1 MSFWNGR
8 VKLFLEGII
17 MKTKEDACSFGLSF
31 ENTYMDTPFR
41 KADWQLVRIRDSKK
55 AFLCIY
61 ERNGFINLNVKVSPE
76 WRDFWRSTYASVLPG
91 YHQNKEHWN
100 TIILDGT
107 VKEEDIKRMIAESY
121 DLVTDSPTKRIYE
134 AVKRIPKGY
143 VATYARV
150 AEMAGN
156 KKMSRAVGNAL
167 NKNPDP
173 DNIPCFRVVNSKGE
187 LAPEFAFGGMG
198 EQRKLLE
205 AEGIEVK
212 DNKVDLSKY
221 GI

>member
-1 MSFWNGR
+1 MR
-8 VKLFLEGII
+8 
-17 MKTKEDACSFGLSF
+17 TKEEACSFGLEF
-31 ENTYMDTPFR
+31 ENTYLDKPFR
-41 KADWQLVRIRDSKK
+41 KADRQLIRIKDTKK
-55 AFLCIY
+55 AFLCVY
-61 ERNGFINLNVKVSPE
+61 ERDGFVNLNVKVDPA
-76 WRDFWRSTYASVLPG
+76 WRDFWRNTYLSVIPG

-100 TIILDGT
+100 TLILDGSI
-107 VKEEDIKRMIAESY
+107 KEDDIKRMIAESY

-134 AVKRIPKGY
+134 AVKRIPKGK
-143 VATYARV
+143 VATYGKV

-167 NKNPDP
+167 HKNPDP
-173 DNIPCFRVVNSKGE
+173 ENIPCFRVVNSKGE
-187 LAPEFAFGGMG
+187 PAPEFAFGGMG

-221 GI
+221 GLE

>member
-1 MSFWNGR
+1 MR
-8 VKLFLEGII
+8 
-17 MKTKEDACSFGLSF
+17 TKEEACSFGLEF
-31 ENTYMDTPFR
+31 ENTYLDKPFR
-41 KADWQLVRIRDSKK
+41 KADRQLIRIKDTKK
-55 AFLCIY
+55 AFLCVY
-61 ERNGFINLNVKVSPE
+61 ERDGFVNLNVKVDPA
-76 WRDFWRSTYASVLPG
+76 WRDFWRNIYLSVIPG

-100 TIILDGT
+100 TIILDGSI
-107 VKEEDIKRMIAESY
+107 KEDDIRRMIAESY

-134 AVKRIPKGY
+134 AVKRIPKGK
-143 VATYARV
+143 VATYGKV

-167 NKNPDP
+167 HKNPDTE
-173 DNIPCFRVVNSKGE
+173 NIPCFRVVNSKGE
-187 LAPEFAFGGMG
+187 LAPDFAFGGMG

-221 GI
+221 GLE

>member
-1 MSFWNGR
+1 MTTIEEA
-8 VKLFLEGII
+8 V
-17 MKTKEDACSFGLSF
+17 SFGLSF
-31 ENTYMDTPFR
+31 KNTYIDTPFR
-41 KADWQLVRIRDSKK
+41 KADWKLLRIKGSKK

-61 ERNGFINLNVKVSPE
+61 ERDGFVNLNVKVDPA
-76 WRDFWRSTYASVLPG
+76 WRDFWRSTYASVIPG

-100 TIILDGT
+100 TIILDGSI
-107 VKEEDIKRMIAESY
+107 KEDDIKRMIAESY

-134 AVKRIPKGY
+134 AVKRIPKGK
-143 VATYARV
+143 VATYGKV

-156 KKMSRAVGNAL
+156 KNMSRAVGNAL
-167 NKNPDP
+167 HKNPDP

-221 GI
+221 GLE

>member
-1 MSFWNGR
+1 MR
-8 VKLFLEGII
+8 
-17 MKTKEDACSFGLSF
+17 TREDACSFGLEF
-31 ENTYMDTPFR
+31 ENTYLDKPFR
-41 KADWQLVRIRDSKK
+41 KADWQLIRVKDNKK

-61 ERNGFINLNVKVSPE
+61 EKDGLVNLNVKVDPA
-76 WRDFWRSTYASVLPG
+76 WRDFWRSTYASVIPG

-100 TIILDGT
+100 TIILDGSI
-107 VKEEDIKRMIAESY
+107 KEDDIKRMIAESY

-134 AVKRIPKGY
+134 AVKRIPKGK
-143 VATYARV
+143 VATYGKV

-167 NKNPDP
+167 HKNPDP

-221 GI
+221 GLE

>member
-1 MSFWNGR
+1 MR
-8 VKLFLEGII
+8 TRE
-17 MKTKEDACSFGLSF
+17 EACSFGLEF
-31 ENTYMDTPFR
+31 ENTYLDKPFR
-41 KADWQLVRIRDSKK
+41 KADWQLIRVKDSKK

-61 ERNGFINLNVKVSPE
+61 ERDGFVNLNVKVDPA
-76 WRDFWRSTYASVLPG
+76 WRDFWRSTYASVIPG

-100 TIILDGT
+100 TIILDGSI
-107 VKEEDIKRMIAESY
+107 KEDDIKRMIAESY

-134 AVKRIPKGY
+134 AVKRIPKGK
-143 VATYARV
+143 VATYGKV

-156 KKMSRAVGNAL
+156 KNMSRAVGNAL
-167 NKNPDP
+167 HKNPDP

-221 GI
+221 GLE

>member
-1 MSFWNGR
+1 MTTIEEA
-8 VKLFLEGII
+8 V
-17 MKTKEDACSFGLSF
+17 SFGLVF
-31 ENTYMDTPFR
+31 ENTYIDTPFR
-41 KADWQLVRIRDSKK
+41 KADWKLLRIKGSKK

-61 ERNGFINLNVKVSPE
+61 ERDGFVNLNVKVDPA
-76 WRDFWRSTYASVLPG
+76 WRDFWRSAYTSVVPG

-100 TIILDGT
+100 TIILDGSI
-107 VKEEDIKRMIAESY
+107 KEDDIKRMIAESY

-134 AVKRIPKGY
+134 AVKKIPKGR
-143 VATYARV
+143 VATYGKV
-150 AEMAGN
+150 AEMAGK

-167 NKNPDP
+167 HKNPDP

-221 GI
+221 GLE

>member
-1 MSFWNGR
+1 MR
-8 VKLFLEGII
+8 
-17 MKTKEDACSFGLSF
+17 TKEEACSFGLEF
-31 ENTYMDTPFR
+31 ENTYLDKPFR
-41 KADWQLVRIRDSKK
+41 KADRQLIRIKDTKK
-55 AFLCIY
+55 AFLCVY
-61 ERNGFINLNVKVSPE
+61 ERDGFVNLNVKVDPA
-76 WRDFWRSTYASVLPG
+76 WRDFWRNTYLSVVPG

-100 TIILDGT
+100 TIILDGSI
-107 VKEEDIKRMIAESY
+107 KDEDIKRMIAESY

-134 AVKRIPKGY
+134 AVKRIPKGK
-143 VATYARV
+143 VATYGKV

-167 NKNPDP
+167 HKNPDP
-173 DNIPCFRVVNSKGE
+173 ENIPCFRVVNSKGE

-205 AEGIEVK
+205 ADGIEVK

-221 GI
+221 GLE

>member
-1 MSFWNGR
+1 MR
-8 VKLFLEGII
+8 
-17 MKTKEDACSFGLSF
+17 TREDACSFGLEF
-31 ENTYMDTPFR
+31 ENTYLDKPFR
-41 KADWQLVRIRDSKK
+41 KADWQLIRVKDSKK

-61 ERNGFINLNVKVSPE
+61 EKDGFVNLNVKVDPA
-76 WRDFWRSTYASVLPG
+76 WRDFWRSAYASVIPE

-100 TIILDGT
+100 TIILDGSI
-107 VKEEDIKRMIAESY
+107 KEDDIKRMIAESY

-134 AVKRIPKGY
+134 AVKRIPKGK
-143 VATYARV
+143 VATYGKV

-167 NKNPDP
+167 HKNPDP

-221 GI
+221 GLE

>member
-1 MSFWNGR
+1 MR
-8 VKLFLEGII
+8 
-17 MKTKEDACSFGLSF
+17 TKEEACSFGLEF
-31 ENTYMDTPFR
+31 ENTYLDKPFR
-41 KADWQLVRIRDSKK
+41 KADRQLIRIKDTKK
-55 AFLCIY
+55 AFLCVY
-61 ERNGFINLNVKVSPE
+61 ERDGFVNLNVKVDPA
-76 WRDFWRSTYASVLPG
+76 WRDFWRNTYTSVVPG

-100 TIILDGT
+100 TLILDGSI
-107 VKEEDIKRMIAESY
+107 KDEDIKRMIAESY

-134 AVKRIPKGY
+134 AVKRIPKGK
-143 VATYARV
+143 VATYGKV

-167 NKNPDP
+167 HKNPDP

-212 DNKVDLSKY
+212 NNKVDLSKY
-221 GI
+221 GLE

>member
-1 MSFWNGR
+1 MR
-8 VKLFLEGII
+8 
-17 MKTKEDACSFGLSF
+17 TKEEACSFGLEF
-31 ENTYMDTPFR
+31 ENTYLDKPFR
-41 KADWQLVRIRDSKK
+41 KADRQLIRIKDTKK
-55 AFLCIY
+55 AFLCVY
-61 ERNGFINLNVKVSPE
+61 ERDGFVNLNVKVDPA
-76 WRDFWRSTYASVLPG
+76 WRDFWRNTYTSVVPG

-100 TIILDGT
+100 TLILDGSI
-107 VKEEDIKRMIAESY
+107 KDEDIKRMIAESY

-134 AVKRIPKGY
+134 AVKRIPKGK
-143 VATYARV
+143 VATYGKV

-167 NKNPDP
+167 HKNPDP
-173 DNIPCFRVVNSKGE
+173 ENIPCFRVVNSKGE

-221 GI
+221 GLE